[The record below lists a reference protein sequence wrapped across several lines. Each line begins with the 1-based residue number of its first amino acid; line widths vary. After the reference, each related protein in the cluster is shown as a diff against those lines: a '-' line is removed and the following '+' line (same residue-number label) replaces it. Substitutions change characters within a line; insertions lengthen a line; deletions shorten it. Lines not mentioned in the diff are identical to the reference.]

1 MRSFPDRPVVGVG
14 AVIFDGST
22 VLLVKRGHA
31 PLKGDWSLPGGAVE
45 LGETLEAAVVR
56 EIREETGLDV
66 AVQSLVEAVDRIH
79 HAADGRVEYHYVVV
93 DFLCR
98 PSNTSKTS
106 NTAAL
111 PCAGSDADEVRWV
124 PLEKLAAYHLSSA
137 ARAVIDKALELS
149 VRKP

>member
-1 MRSFPDRPVVGVG
+1 LRSFPDRPVVGVG
-14 AVIFDGST
+14 AVIFDGPT

-45 LGETLEAAVVR
+45 LGESLEAAVVR

-66 AVQSLVEAVDRIH
+66 AVQSLVEVVDRIH
-79 HAADGRVEYHYVVV
+79 HAPDGRVEYHYVIV

-98 PSNTSKTS
+98 PSNSPG
-106 NTAAL
+106 AL

-124 PLEKLAAYHLSSA
+124 PLEELPAYHLSSA
-137 ARAVIDKALELS
+137 ACAVIDKALELI